1 MPRAR
6 KNTEDTKT
14 LILLRHAHRDVAD
27 RRRDNGLSRRGR
39 RQARRV
45 LRFYKSRFGR
55 AGALILSSPKK
66 RCRQTV
72 EPLARLAGAAVKNDP
87 RLLERR
93 PAESARAF
101 RARAAV
107 FMRWWI
113 AEAPALTVACSH
125 GEWIPAAVRAAA
137 GAPVELKKGGWLELT
152 EEAGKVRLVWVL
164 QALPWETK

>member
-39 RQARRV
+39 RQARRI
-45 LRFYKSRFGR
+45 LRFYKARFGR

-72 EPLARLAGAAVKNDP
+72 EPLARLAGSAVKNDP

-93 PAESARAF
+93 ALESARTF
-101 RARAAV
+101 RARAAG

-125 GEWIPAAVRAAA
+125 GDWIPAAARAA

-152 EEAGKVRLVWVL
+152 EEAGQVRLVWVL
-164 QALPWETK
+164 QVLPREIK